1 MTTQALNA
9 RLTPLFESLK
19 QTQQLITRLSKFPA
33 QLGASP
39 SNPDEDDARVEL
51 SAEIHQT
58 LKEQEEDFELLR
70 QEVED
75 QTNIS
80 SWSSSARRRDAG
92 KGSQRTDLA
101 AQITRLGEDLKI
113 ARAQFRK
120 AQLQAKRNAEA
131 AKRKERELLF
141 AGIQEGNST
150 TAYGRRK
157 GQEKL
162 SQEEI
167 LLNASSD
174 VTAALRR
181 THTLMSAELERSQ
194 FARETLET
202 STKDLATLSESYSN
216 LDTLL
221 SSSRSLVSSLIHSQ
235 KSDTWYL
242 ESAFYILAATIA
254 WLVFRRL
261 IYGPGWWLLYLP
273 TKWLWRLSLLAVQ
286 LLVGSLSAVAGT
298 VGAKNQSSALSQAS
312 ESIVTSFAQK
322 PTGTGKIPTFRP
334 NSPAPSV
341 NVGAGGQGAKMQQP
355 QQPSRK
361 EDKTLSDQVGE
372 MAEQSQKEEHTQLEN
387 TATAEGEQQGTVL
400 RERREDEPPNPK
412 KRMWEEPID
421 RSRENAPRD
430 EL

>member
-1 MTTQALNA
+1 MTAQALDA
-9 RLTPLFESLK
+9 RLKSLFGTLK
-19 QTQQLITRLSKFPA
+19 HTQQLITRLSKFPA
-33 QLGASP
+33 QPGASP
-39 SNPDEDDARVEL
+39 SNLDEGDARVEL
-51 SAEIHQT
+51 SAEIHQS
-58 LKEQEEDFELLR
+58 LKEQEEDFDLLR

-80 SWSSSARRRDAG
+80 SWSSSVRRRDGG
-92 KGSQRTDLA
+92 KDSRRIDLA
-101 AQITRLGEDLKI
+101 ALTTRLGEDLKFT
-113 ARAQFRK
+113 RAQFRK
-120 AQLQAKRNAEA
+120 AQLQAKRNAEV

-150 TAYGRRK
+150 SVYGRKK

-194 FARETLET
+194 FARETLEI
-202 STKDLATLSESYSN
+202 STKDLDTLSESYSN

-242 ESAFYILAATIA
+242 ESAFYILAATIT

-261 IYGPGWWLLYLP
+261 IYGPGWWLLYFP
-273 TKWLWRLSLLAVQ
+273 TKWLWRLSLFAVQ

-298 VGAKNQSSALSQAS
+298 IGAQNQSSTLSQAS
-312 ESIVTSFAQK
+312 EGIVTSLAQK
-322 PTGTGKIPTFRP
+322 PTGTGKIPTFKP
-334 NSPAPSV
+334 NSPARSV
-341 NVGAGGQGAKMQQP
+341 NAGAGGKGAKMQQP
-355 QQPSRK
+355 EQPSRK
-361 EDKTLSDQVGE
+361 EDKSLSDEVGE
-372 MAEQSQKEEHTQLEN
+372 MAEQSRKKEYTQPEN
-387 TATAEGEQQGTVL
+387 TATTEVERQGTVL
-400 RERREDEPPNPK
+400 RERREDERPNPK
-412 KRMWEEPID
+412 KRQWEEPID
-421 RSRENAPRD
+421 RSRENAQRD
-430 EL
+430 A